1 VIAAI
6 YVRAQT
12 KHVADEQKSVARQIE
27 RSRAY
32 ALRKGWT
39 VNDPYGTSA
48 AVIRIG
54 VYMTKRKPLSSVTRG
69 TRRP

>member
-1 VIAAI
+1 MIAAI

-54 VYMTKRKPLSSVTRG
+54 V
-69 TRRP
+69 